1 MRALLFL
8 LLLAAGPALAAPSSI
23 PPAEFSAFAFRQ
35 HPGAQFPL
43 DAMLRDADGENVT
56 LGSFFAGRPVVL
68 DFEYDRCTT
77 LCGAVLDRL
86 SAALPHG
93 ARLVAIDIDPEA
105 TSREAAAF
113 ARAHGAEIVLTGDEA
128 TIRRIADAAGFPY
141 RRDPATGQ
149 YAHPAGFLIATPE
162 GRISRY
168 FLGFDWRPLDLRLG
182 LIEAAGRTIA
192 APAEQVLLFCY
203 CYDPQTGHYDL
214 AVSRLLALVGAATL
228 LGLAGTV
235 WRVAR

>member
-8 LLLAAGPALAAPSSI
+8 LLLTAGPALAAPSSI
-23 PPAEFSAFAFRQ
+23 PPAEFSAFALRQ
-35 HPGAQFPL
+35 HPGTQLPL

-141 RRDPATGQ
+141 RPRPGDRAIRAPGRVPHSDARRP
-149 YAHPAGFLIATPE
+149 HIALFP
-162 GRISRY
+162 R
-168 FLGFDWRPLDLRLG
+168 LRLAAARS
-182 LIEAAGRTIA
+182 AAGADRSGRPHHRRPGRAGA
-192 APAEQVLLFCY
+192 AVLL
-203 CYDPQTGHYDL
+203 
-214 AVSRLLALVGAATL
+214 LL
-228 LGLAGTV
+228 
-235 WRVAR
+235 